1 MIRHVWTQDRGGAAV
16 ELAIVLPVLMLM
28 VLGVVDFGR
37 LFYAYVTVASAAHQ
51 AATYAARYTAGTAE
65 PEAVEQVV
73 YGEADS
79 FLNDTN
85 TEIVGPTFVVDG
97 SVTLA
102 QVRVTHS
109 FRPLAALPVRGPVTI
124 SLTAVAPVS
133 GG

>member
-1 MIRHVWTQDRGGAAV
+1 MRRVWSQDRGGAAV
-16 ELAIVLPVLMLM
+16 EMAIVLPVLALM

-51 AATYAARYTAGTAE
+51 AATYAARYTAGTANAASVA
-65 PEAVEQVV
+65 AVA
-73 YGEADS
+73 YGEAGG
-79 FLNDTN
+79 FLNASN
-85 TEIVGPTFVVDG
+85 TVVTGPTVVVDG

-109 FRPLAALPVRGPVTI
+109 FRPLAALPVRGPVSI